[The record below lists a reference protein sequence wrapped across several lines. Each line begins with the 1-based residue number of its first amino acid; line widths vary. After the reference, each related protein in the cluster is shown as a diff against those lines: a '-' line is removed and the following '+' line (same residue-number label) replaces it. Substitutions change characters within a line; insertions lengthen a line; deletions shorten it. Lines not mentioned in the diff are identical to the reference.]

1 MITEHALWWLIGG
14 TAVLYL
20 LAVLIVQLVTRWFYP
35 AHQRVWA
42 VVPLRGRVDNPEV
55 LLGRSTIS
63 RLQERG
69 FARVWYVDS
78 GMDGESRERCR
89 RLSESGRF
97 PPILTVEEFSKVLH
111 FLSE

>member
-1 MITEHALWWLIGG
+1 METIPFIRWSTPHIIALVLTVIV
-14 TAVLYL
+14 AVLL
-20 LAVLIVQLVTRWFYP
+20 LW
-35 AHQRVWA
+35 
-42 VVPLRGRVDNPEV
+42 
-55 LLGRSTIS
+55 LGS